1 MELSDKAEAAGFY
14 RSLTRFARRLRK
26 GGTYMKGNLSRA
38 SRLFAVLLAASVTMA
53 MSSACGSNKDP
64 SSSAAPSGPEGSA
77 VSDASYSDGSDVPS
91 DVASQPDGSEVSE
104 GSGGSD
110 TSGGSSKEPQK
121 PDTSSKGGQQGQ
133 TSSTTSG
140 GSTLHGRQAGQ
151 GHRRQ
156 HGRLHLLDHVLLPA
170 AEAGQQLHAV

>member
-1 MELSDKAEAAGFY
+1 
-14 RSLTRFARRLRK
+14 
-26 GGTYMKGNLSRA
+26 MKGNLSRA

-140 GSTLHGRQAGQ
+140 GGSSTAGKLAKDTVC
-151 GHRRQ
+151 Q

>member
-1 MELSDKAEAAGFY
+1 MELSDKTEAAGFY
-14 RSLTRFARRLRK
+14 RSLNRFARRLRK

-110 TSGGSSKEPQK
+110 TS
-121 PDTSSKGGQQGQ
+121 
-133 TSSTTSG
+133 STW
-140 GSTLHGRQAGQ
+140 
-151 GHRRQ
+151 
-156 HGRLHLLDHVLLPA
+156 A
-170 AEAGQQLHAV
+170 ATPSRSCPPSCRKS

>member
-1 MELSDKAEAAGFY
+1 MELSDKTEAAGFY
-14 RSLTRFARRLRK
+14 RSLNRFARRLRK

-91 DVASQPDGSEVSE
+91 DVASQPDGSE
-104 GSGGSD
+104 GGI
-110 TSGGSSKEPQK
+110 
-121 PDTSSKGGQQGQ
+121 
-133 TSSTTSG
+133 
-140 GSTLHGRQAGQ
+140 
-151 GHRRQ
+151 
-156 HGRLHLLDHVLLPA
+156 V
-170 AEAGQQLHAV
+170 